1 MNKNLMVVMASALAF
16 LILVLFGVVQ
26 DAVEVAVVFAVL
38 TAAGVFVTAR
48 VQ

>member
-1 MNKNLMVVMASALAF
+1 MNDNLKVVLASGLAF

-26 DAVEVAVVFAVL
+26 DAVEIAVVFAVL

-48 VQ
+48 LQ